1 MTVKYGKT
9 MSKGTVFLW
18 RLETLDSTVRQF
30 LVGRKSLWDRKR
42 RIFGIVDAA
51 FPYSRVLPPIFF

>member
-9 MSKGTVFLW
+9 MSKGTVFIW
-18 RLETLDSTVRQF
+18 RLETLNSIVRQL

-42 RIFGIVDAA
+42 RIFGIVDPAS
-51 FPYSRVLPPIFF
+51 P